1 MSPNCNKG
9 RHYIITRF
17 IPSPHYLLVLTYLDS
32 LFADTTTYVKYRKG
46 KLIERSIASAMLDN
60 QTASAML
67 DNQTL
72 FRNKRFMLN
81 LMLYRHA
88 SKFAIF

>member
-60 QTASAML
+60 QT
-67 DNQTL
+67 L